1 MSQKTLEEEILKKVN
16 SGREYRAMSMTA
28 TDNVDPEGNEARTV
42 EGYATTFDE
51 PYYLYTI
58 KDEDGND
65 KAIVY
70 EEVDRNAFE
79 NADLSDVIMQYD
91 HQGRVFARL
100 SNNTLAL
107 EEDDHGLK
115 VRAYLGGTELGRQL
129 YDEIRGG
136 YTNKMSFGFSISKDH
151 VERHDNGRDYIR
163 KIDGIKKLY
172 DVSAVSYPQNPF
184 TSISESTRA
193 AIDGEIDKLEQERLT
208 EEIQR
213 RERAEKREALMQRL
227 NGLTMEE
234 PNGN

>member
-1 MSQKTLEEEILKKVN
+1 MNKSVEEIIMQKLN
-16 SGREYRAMSMTA
+16 NGREFRSMNLTA
-28 TDNVDPEGNEARTV
+28 SDGAEAEETNYMV
-42 EGYATTFDE
+42 EGYATTFNE
-51 PYYLYTI
+51 PYYLYTL
-58 KDEDGND
+58 KDKDGND
-65 KAIVY
+65 GAIVY
-70 EEVDRNAFE
+70 EEIDRDAFK
-79 NADLSDVIMQYD
+79 DTDMSDVVVQYD
-91 HQGRVFARL
+91 HQSRVFARL

-115 VRAYLGGTELGRQL
+115 VRAYLGGTEIGRQL
-129 YDEIRGG
+129 YDEIKGG

>member
-16 SGREYRAMSMTA
+16 SGREYRAMSMTV

-42 EGYATTFDE
+42 EGYATTFNE

-58 KDEDGND
+58 KDEDDND

-70 EEVDRNAFE
+70 EEVDRNAFG

-115 VRAYLGGTELGRQL
+115 VRAYLGGTEIGRQL
-129 YDEIRGG
+129 YDEIKGG

-151 VERHDNGRDYIR
+151 VERHANGRDYIR
-163 KIDGIKKLY
+163 KIDGIRKLY

-184 TSISESTRA
+184 TSISEATRA
-193 AIDGEIDKLEQERLT
+193 ALDGEIQKLEQERLT
-208 EEIQR
+208 EEIR
-213 RERAEKREALMQRL
+213 RQERAEKREALMQRL
-227 NGLTMEE
+227 NGLVMEE
-234 PNGN
+234 AKE